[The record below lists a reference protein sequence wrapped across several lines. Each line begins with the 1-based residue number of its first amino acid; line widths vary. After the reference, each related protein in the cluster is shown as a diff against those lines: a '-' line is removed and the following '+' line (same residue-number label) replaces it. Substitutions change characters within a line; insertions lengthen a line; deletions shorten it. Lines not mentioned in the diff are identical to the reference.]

1 MTPETLRRLCLTA
14 LLTAAGLWVSACRGG
29 LGNLFDVN

>member
-1 MTPETLRRLCLTA
+1 MPEPVRRLLQSA
-14 LLTAAGLWVSACRGG
+14 LLVAAGLWLAACRGG